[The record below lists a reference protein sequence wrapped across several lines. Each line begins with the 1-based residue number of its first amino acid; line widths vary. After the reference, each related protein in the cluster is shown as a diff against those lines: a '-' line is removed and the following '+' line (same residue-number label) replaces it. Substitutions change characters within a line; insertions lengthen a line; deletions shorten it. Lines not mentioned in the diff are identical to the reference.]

1 MKIILESKHGYDEPV
16 ELETELL
23 SMQTQIRDLRKQV
36 SELKKLEDQQ
46 EQLEAK
52 IQEEMQYLSQRILKI
67 EDQQAEDHTSFWEG
81 FRSLFKTK
89 KPNIKTSEVDA

>member
-23 SMQTQIRDLRKQV
+23 SMQTQIHDLEKQV
-36 SELKKLEDQQ
+36 SELKKLEDQE
-46 EQLEAK
+46 EQLKVK
-52 IQEEMQYLSQRILKI
+52 IQQEIQFLSQRLLKI

-81 FRSLFKTK
+81 LRSLFKTK
-89 KPNIKTSEVDA
+89 KTNIKTSEVDA